1 MSKQSSVELLF
12 KKLWNTPK
20 DKFEWTIILKEAI
33 DKHEVEIV
41 RSSARGFLAAS
52 DELPL
57 DDALSYAQQYY
68 NSNYKNEEML

>member
-1 MSKQSSVELLF
+1 MSKQSSVEFLF

-20 DKFEWTIILKEAI
+20 DKHEWTIVLIEAI
-33 DKHEVEIV
+33 DKHKSEII
-41 RSSARGFLAAS
+41 RDTTRGFLAAS

-68 NSNYKNEEML
+68 NSTYKNE